1 MYRRLTV
8 ALLLCSMFA
17 CQGEFRKPEHSQ
29 IQQLEAG
36 LFPSLSLPKN
46 TAPQGVS
53 SGSTTGGVVPYLTA
67 HAASTTTGNDA
78 DAVEQQSIFYNVVA
92 ADGSVVQQEA
102 LPGSAFIDFDETL
115 HAIMQRYDVPGIS
128 VSITRNGEPVF
139 VRSYG
144 YADRENEELV
154 SDQSLFR
161 IASLSKPITSAG
173 ILKLIQDG
181 KLTLADK
188 VFGPEGILADEFPAP
203 AADPN
208 IGLITVY
215 HLLTHTAGWSN
226 SAGDPMLVEY
236 AATAREIITEQLL
249 HRALDHHPGLTNAY
263 SNLGYSILG
272 RVIEKV
278 AGKTYQEYIQEDILQ
293 PAKVVG
299 MRIAGDTE
307 AEKAPKEVKYYQQ
320 EHSPYAYNMTRM
332 DSHGGWLS
340 STGDL
345 MRFMALIDR
354 NPAIPD
360 LISSNL
366 LQSTYFGGDTWTH
379 YGSLPG
385 TTAVLSR
392 VNDEYSF
399 VVLANT
405 RYNRSPNQIADEV
418 TDALKLKILS
428 MESWPNGTEQL
439 ASND

>member
-1 MYRRLTV
+1 
-8 ALLLCSMFA
+8 MFA

-188 VFGPEGILADEFPAP
+188 VFGPEGILADEFPA
-203 AADPN
+203 
-208 IGLITVY
+208 LR
-215 HLLTHTAGWSN
+215 LTRTSG
-226 SAGDPMLVEY
+226 
-236 AATAREIITEQLL
+236 
-249 HRALDHHPGLTNAY
+249 
-263 SNLGYSILG
+263 
-272 RVIEKV
+272 
-278 AGKTYQEYIQEDILQ
+278 
-293 PAKVVG
+293 
-299 MRIAGDTE
+299 
-307 AEKAPKEVKYYQQ
+307 
-320 EHSPYAYNMTRM
+320 
-332 DSHGGWLS
+332 
-340 STGDL
+340 
-345 MRFMALIDR
+345 
-354 NPAIPD
+354 
-360 LISSNL
+360 
-366 LQSTYFGGDTWTH
+366 
-379 YGSLPG
+379 
-385 TTAVLSR
+385 
-392 VNDEYSF
+392 
-399 VVLANT
+399 
-405 RYNRSPNQIADEV
+405 
-418 TDALKLKILS
+418 
-428 MESWPNGTEQL
+428 
-439 ASND
+439 

>member
-1 MYRRLTV
+1 MCRRLCV
-8 ALLLCSMFA
+8 ALLLLCMFA
-17 CQGEFRKPEHSQ
+17 CQAGIIRPTHPQ
-29 IQQLEAG
+29 TRLLETG
-36 LFPSLSLPKN
+36 LFSFSFAPKSA
-46 TAPQGVS
+46 TQQSAAVA
-53 SGSTTGGVVPYLTA
+53 STTGGMVYLSPTA
-67 HAASTTTGNDA
+67 SQFSSNLESTVT
-78 DAVEQQSIFYNVVA
+78 QRSIYYNVITP
-92 ADGSVVQQEA
+92 DGSVVQQQA
-102 LPGSAFIDFDETL
+102 IPGSAYMDFDETL
-115 HAIMQRYDVPGIS
+115 DGIMQRYDVPGLA

-144 YADRENEELV
+144 YADKEKGQLV

-188 VFGPEGILADEFPAP
+188 VFGPEGILADEFPEP
-203 AADPN
+203 VADPN
-208 IGLITVY
+208 IAQITVY
-215 HLLTHTAGWSN
+215 QLLIHTSGLTN
-226 SAGDPMLVEY
+226 SGGDPMLVDR
-236 AATAREIITEQLL
+236 AATAREIITEEVL
-249 HRALDHHPGLTNAY
+249 HRVLEHEPGSTVAY

-278 AGKTYQEYIQEDILQ
+278 TSKPYQDFIQEEVLL
-293 PAKVVG
+293 PAKIIG
-299 MRIAGDTE
+299 MRIAGDSM
-307 AEKAPKEVKYYQQ
+307 AQQVPGEVTYYQ
-320 EHSPYAYNMTRM
+320 EEYDPYTYNMARM
-332 DSHGGWLS
+332 DAHGGWLS

-360 LISSNL
+360 LIEDNL
-366 LQSTYFGGDTWTH
+366 LQATYFGGETWTH

-405 RYNRSPNQIADEV
+405 RYNRSPNRIADEV
-418 TDALKLKILS
+418 SNALKEKILS
-428 MESWPNGTEQL
+428 MESWPTGAEQL
-439 ASND
+439 AIND